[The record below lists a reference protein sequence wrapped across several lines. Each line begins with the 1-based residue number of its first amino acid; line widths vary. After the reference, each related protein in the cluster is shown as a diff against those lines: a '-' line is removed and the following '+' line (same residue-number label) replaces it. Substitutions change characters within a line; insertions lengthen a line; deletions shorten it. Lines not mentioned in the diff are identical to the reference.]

1 MKEKK
6 NFTTNVN
13 DVITKSKSMRMDWV
27 KRQLVEINKV
37 TLDIGQRV
45 YGVLGYGGSE
55 SGTFYCI
62 SKPDENGNQKIVED
76 GHRHRYLYWNVGQ
89 HDRPLSKK
97 FGIGLYWDDVNDPE
111 YRKPQEE
118 LDELCRQADE
128 QIRKDQEEAELKRQE
143 SKRVSEEL
151 RKKYNGIL
159 TVLDNRYD
167 DNEVKKNVVAYIK
180 LHYPGLKFSVSN
192 KCGTFKV
199 KWVNGPTEDEMR
211 KTCSVFVDHKFN
223 CYEDYNEY
231 SPTVFTALYGGIE
244 YYVDT
249 ERTEKDVPEKKEV
262 VRKVEEVSASG
273 IEIVDYSEKA
283 FAVIG
288 ETKPI
293 ADILKNLGGR
303 FNRKLSCGAGWI
315 FSKRSLDNVMEAL
328 NINHVAYKAR
338 IKTC

>member
-1 MKEKK
+1 MEKS
-6 NFTTNVN
+6 F
-13 DVITKSKSMRMDWV
+13 TKSKVMRMDWE
-27 KRQLVEINKV
+27 KGQLVQINDV
-37 TLDIGQRV
+37 TLEIGQRV
-45 YGVLGYGGSE
+45 YGFLGYGGSQ

-62 SKPDENGNQKIVED
+62 GVPDDKGNQMLVED
-76 GHRHRYLYWNVGQ
+76 GGRHRYLYWNVGQ
-89 HDRPLSKK
+89 DDRPLSQK

-118 LDELCRQADE
+118 LDKLCIQADE
-128 QIRKDQEEAELKRQE
+128 QIRKNQEDAELKRQE
-143 SKRVSEEL
+143 SESVTEEL

-167 DNEVKKNVVAYIK
+167 VNEVKKNVVAYIK
-180 LHYPGLKFSVSN
+180 FHYPDLKFSVS
-192 KCGTFKV
+192 KECGTFKV
-199 KWVNGPTEDEMR
+199 KWVNGPTEDEMK
-211 KTCSVFVDHKFN
+211 KTCSIFVDHEFN

-231 SPTVFTALYGGIE
+231 SPTEFTKLYGGIE
-244 YYVDT
+244 YNVET
-249 ERTEKDVPEKKEV
+249 KRTEKDEPEKKEV
-262 VRKVEEVSASG
+262 VRKVEEVAASG

-315 FSKRSLDNVMEAL
+315 FSKRSLDNVKEAL
-328 NINHVAYKAR
+328 NVN
-338 IKTC
+338 